1 MVLEHHVEG
10 TCGYIVYKIQVRG
23 PNLSGRGAMFHSV
36 KLKCDRTVTEEAA
49 LALDVG
55 PQHKEVV
62 GDIYLAV
69 LISIPP

>member
-1 MVLEHHVEG
+1 MEL
-10 TCGYIVYKIQVRG
+10 R
-23 PNLSGRGAMFHSV
+23 HSCYG
-36 KLKCDRTVTEEAA
+36 KSPAPTHTDDQLTEEAA

-69 LISIPP
+69 LISIHPSLNALSIWLLLSLAVT

>member
-1 MVLEHHVEG
+1 MELRHSCYGKSLEPTH
-10 TCGYIVYKIQVRG
+10 TDDQ
-23 PNLSGRGAMFHSV
+23 L
-36 KLKCDRTVTEEAA
+36 TEEAA
-49 LALDVG
+49 LALGVG

>member
-1 MVLEHHVEG
+1 MEL
-10 TCGYIVYKIQVRG
+10 R
-23 PNLSGRGAMFHSV
+23 HSCYG
-36 KLKCDRTVTEEAA
+36 KSPEPTHTDDQLTEEAA

-55 PQHKEVV
+55 PQHKGVV